1 MRETGIQDNIKNG
14 MLSAGCLSFGVQNSP
29 AEYADRQRRYF
40 EGQSIRFGA
49 ERAQF
54 SSDYFAGE
62 AQGLFEDAPTEW
74 TPIKLRMADVVR
86 PSAAIQRR
94 FDDFKNVFI
103 ASPPIDYLRPG
114 TKIRAMGSVW
124 LAVNPQNISSPVGNG
139 IVRRC
144 NSVWNYLDWHGNVCS
159 EPIIVEELRANSSA
173 SEHQESG
180 LITKGYFNVIAQ
192 LNDATRQLNTNSRMI
207 LGSGGYRVTGYS
219 DFHMEFTGEYDS
231 VRLLE
236 FTIRYEEPNDAID
249 DMENHVASG
258 KTFSWSLETQK
269 EIELA
274 PGGEAQILVS
284 SRRNG
289 EETVSTAEHPFSY
302 VFSSSDAGIADVDES
317 GMISGKAPG
326 ECTVVVSLAENPSIR
341 AELAVVVAE
350 GQSGPYVAFTKQPP
364 DRLSAYASVRIEAG
378 YFEDGTLRP
387 ETVSWSFGGAQPSAY
402 SVKTEGNTAT
412 ITCWSGSIAPLQ
424 VTASCAGQT
433 AEAEI
438 VLEGI

>member
-1 MRETGIQDNIKNG
+1 MGLKDNIKNG
-14 MLSAGCLSFGVQNSP
+14 MLSAGCVIGGAQNSP
-29 AEYADRQRRYF
+29 AQYADRQRRYF
-40 EGQSIRFGA
+40 EGESVRFA
-49 ERAQF
+49 SEMARYA
-54 SSDYFAGE
+54 SDYFAGE
-62 AQGLFEDAPTEW
+62 AQGLFADAPTEW
-74 TPIKLRMADVVR
+74 TPIQLRMADVGR

-94 FDDFKNVFI
+94 FDDHKNVFI

-139 IVRRC
+139 IIRRC
-144 NSVWNYLDWHGNVCS
+144 NSVWNYLDWYGNVCS

-192 LNDATRQLNTNSRMI
+192 FNDATRQLDTNSRLI
-207 LGSGGYRVTGYS
+207 LGTGGYRVTGYS
-219 DFHMEFTGEYDS
+219 DFQMEFTGEYDS

-236 FTIRYEEPNDAID
+236 FTIRYEEPNTAID
-249 DMENHVASG
+249 DMENHVAGG
-258 KTFSWSLETQK
+258 KTFSWALETQK

-274 PGGEAQILVS
+274 PGGQGQILVT

-289 EETVSTAEHPFSY
+289 QETISTGEHPFSY
-302 VFSSSDAGIADVDES
+302 VFSSSDADIADVDAA
-317 GMISGKAPG
+317 GVISGKTPG
-326 ECTVVVSLAENPSIR
+326 ACSVVVSLAENPNIR
-341 AELAVVVAE
+341 AEISVVVAE

-364 DRLSAYASVRIEAG
+364 ATLPVYESCSIEAG
-378 YFEDGTLRP
+378 YFDGGTLTG

-402 SVKTEGNTAT
+402 SVKTEGNKAV
-412 ITCWSGSIAPLQ
+412 ISCWSGSIAPLK
-424 VTASCAGQT
+424 VTAEYAGQT
-433 AEAEI
+433 VTAEI